1 MESLVEVLEKDTPI
15 EYYANENY
23 LVGGFSIVDLIIEAF
38 DKEYL
43 KELPTLVDYVNAL
56 TDCQKL
62 DASFS

>member
-1 MESLVEVLEKDTPI
+1 MESLVEVLEVDTPI

-23 LVGGFSIVDLIIEAF
+23 LVGGFSIVDLIIAAF

-43 KELPTLVDYVNAL
+43 KELPTLVDYINAL

-62 DASFS
+62 DSSFS